1 MAQVTAVMQVRFL
14 VWELPRAMDV
24 AKKKK
29 IDVKNMIISQLIGKH
44 QSVGATQGRYVSYLY
59 ITFLN
64 RTFTVTVIIT
74 TSILFYFILLFFFF
88 GIPAAHG
95 NSWSRGRI
103 RAAAVAYATSMAKL
117 DPSHIC
123 DLCCSL

>member
-1 MAQVTAVMQVRFL
+1 MEGVPWWLIRLRICYCNGSGHCCNASSIPGLGTSVSHGCGQ
-14 VWELPRAMDV
+14 
-24 AKKKK
+24 KKKK

-74 TSILFYFILLFFFF
+74 TSILFYFILLFIFT

-95 NSWSRGRI
+95 NFWARGLI
-103 RAAAVAYATSMAKL
+103 RFAAFA
-117 DPSHIC
+117 
-123 DLCCSL
+123 